1 MLYNILL
8 QAPAAAAA
16 VTNTVTAVADTA
28 KAAATNLPAAAP
40 PAEAQMNLLELIKSG
55 GVVMYPL
62 AILSILAVFFLIERY
77 LYIKKA
83 TRSTPTFMDTMK
95 DFLRNNNID
104 AAKSLCK
111 NTDTPV
117 ARIVG
122 KGVNRLNKPIDE
134 IESSMENAG
143 RVEAYKLERN
153 LNILGIIAGIAPM
166 FGFVGTILGVIK
178 IFYNISLAN
187 NISIGLIAGGLY
199 EKMIT
204 SATGLAI
211 GIFAFIS
218 YHWLNVMVNKAIQ
231 KIEVSSIDFV
241 EMVQDE
247 IKK

>member
-8 QAPAAAAA
+8 QAPATA
-16 VTNTVTAVADTA
+16 VTNTVAAVTDTA
-28 KAAATNLPAAAP
+28 KAITNLPAAAA
-40 PAEAQMNLLELIKSG
+40 PAQAQMNLLELIKSG
-55 GVVMYPL
+55 GVVMIPL
-62 AILSILAVFFLIERY
+62 GILSLLAVFFLIERY

-83 TRSTPTFMDTMK
+83 TRATPTFMDTMK

-111 NTDTPV
+111 NTNTPV

-218 YHWLNVMVNKAIQ
+218 YHWLNVMVNKGIQ
-231 KIEVSSIDFV
+231 KIEVSSIEFV